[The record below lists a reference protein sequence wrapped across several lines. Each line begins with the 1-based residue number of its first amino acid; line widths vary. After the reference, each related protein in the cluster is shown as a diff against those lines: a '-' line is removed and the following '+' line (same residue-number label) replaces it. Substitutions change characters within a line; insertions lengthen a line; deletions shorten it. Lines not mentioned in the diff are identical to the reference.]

1 MKKHQFKIKRVL
13 QVGILIGIILL
24 TITCELE
31 QGLLNNEESLTKS
44 EELSLEKSANIAS
57 EGILKLSYAIETAT
71 RFITEQKNFSNLD
84 IASMVPKKEKKKI
97 SLTLFENGQVSMIIE
112 SMAINNP
119 VKIPHKTLPNDMPK
133 VYKTVIE
140 NNNASFYGKNG
151 NLLSINPM
159 EMPDHSETVSSLLEL
174 SDSCYSQEAVGR
186 VVARLQGSQF
196 TNDLNEFVLEAK
208 RKGAVIMDEDEQFMT
223 IRMSLGQI
231 EPGVTDDVVLLIDK
245 DQNRTAGTRIYSS
258 KGELL
263 LSTLFGY
270 GPPEKPF
277 LTAIKQ
283 QTKEKLPSGEEI
295 VVESY
300 SKIDNLKFK
309 INI

>member
-1 MKKHQFKIKRVL
+1 MKLQQFKIKRIL
-13 QVGILIGIILL
+13 SVGILIGIILL
-24 TITCELE
+24 TATCGLE
-31 QGLLNNEESLTKS
+31 QDLLNKEESLAKS
-44 EELSLEKSANIAS
+44 EELSLEKTANIAN
-57 EGILKLSYAIETAT
+57 EGILELSYVIETVT

-84 IASMVPKKEKKKI
+84 LASMVPKKEKKKI
-97 SLTLFENGQVSMIIE
+97 NLTLFENGQVSMIIE
-112 SMAINNP
+112 SRAISNP
-119 VKIPHKTLPNDMPK
+119 IKIPHKTLPNDMPE

-140 NNNASFYGKNG
+140 NNTVSFYDKTG
-151 NLLSINPM
+151 NLLSANPM

-174 SDSCYSQEAVGR
+174 SDSCYSPESVGR

-196 TNDLNEFVLEAK
+196 TNDLNEFVADAK
-208 RKGAVIMDEDEQFMT
+208 QKGAVIMDEDEQFMT

-245 DQNRTAGTRIYSS
+245 DENRTAGTRIYNS